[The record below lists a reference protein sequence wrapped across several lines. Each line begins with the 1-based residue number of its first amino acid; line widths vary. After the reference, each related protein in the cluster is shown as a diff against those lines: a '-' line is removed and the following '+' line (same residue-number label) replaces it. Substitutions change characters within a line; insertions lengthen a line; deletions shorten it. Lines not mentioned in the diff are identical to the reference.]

1 MQAQVYTLSCSGF
14 GWAEFLVHMN
24 YIGLIEPPDAKYQST
39 SSPGLFTPLP
49 IFNTQSMRFMNST
62 QFTLIDI
69 AETLWMRT
77 EALHNI
83 CSRDCNYLSST
94 FHFVKFAQS
103 GRLKLNEMSTI
114 AVPVIENLRP
124 IDVPMIKNGPS
135 MYLND
140 KKWPIDV
147 PQW

>member
-1 MQAQVYTLSCSGF
+1 
-14 GWAEFLVHMN
+14 
-24 YIGLIEPPDAKYQST
+24 
-39 SSPGLFTPLP
+39 
-49 IFNTQSMRFMNST
+49 MRFMNST

-69 AETLWMRT
+69 AETL
-77 EALHNI
+77 
-83 CSRDCNYLSST
+83 
-94 FHFVKFAQS
+94 
-103 GRLKLNEMSTI
+103 LKLNEMSTI

-147 PQW
+147 PIKKQAHPSMYRIFEKKRDPLMYLAA

>member
-14 GWAEFLVHMN
+14 GWAEFLVHIN
-24 YIGLIEPPDAKYQST
+24 YIGPRIYRSLIGLIEPPDAKYQST
-39 SSPGLFTPLP
+39 SSPGLFTPFP
-49 IFNTQSMRFMNST
+49 IFNKQSMRFMNST

-69 AETLWMRT
+69 AETLWMRA

-103 GRLKLNEMSTI
+103 GRAQVKWNVKDRCTGYW
-114 AVPVIENLRP
+114 
-124 IDVPMIKNGPS
+124 KFTTHWCT
-135 MYLND
+135 ND